1 MTDIQLRNGRMIGHG
16 QAPYI
21 VAELNS
27 SHNGNV
33 ETAKKMIDAAKD
45 CGCDCV
51 KFQSWSA
58 ESLYSDEYYDKN
70 PISKRIVTKFS
81 LSPEQLLIL
90 SRYCKEVGIDFS
102 STPYSQEEVDFLNFF
117 FQMKMAMMKK

>member
-1 MTDIQLRNGRMIGHG
+1 MTELVLRNGRKIGSKYK
-16 QAPYI
+16 PYI

-33 ETAKKMIDAAKD
+33 ETAKQMIDAAKD

-58 ESLYSDEYYDKN
+58 ESLYADEYYKNN

-81 LSPEQLLIL
+81 LAPLIATSHL
-90 SRYCKEVGIDFS
+90 KLTILCFI
-102 STPYSQEEVDFLNFF
+102 
-117 FQMKMAMMKK
+117 QMKEIISL